1 MPWITNVSYK
11 QVLDGDHPYDPN
23 TVLIRIRDWSHEFE
37 KPHHTFISEHQF
49 HFLDVERDS
58 ELVELGITRKDA
70 ADIVN
75 ILAKAYSNNQNVL
88 VHCNAGL
95 CRSGAVTEIG
105 TVMGFTDLKKPR
117 IPNSMVKYFLL
128 LELGLTYEDDEETN
142 VVGCSTTESGILI
155 PNDY

>member
-1 MPWITNVSYK
+1 
-11 QVLDGDHPYDPN
+11 
-23 TVLIRIRDWSHEFE
+23 
-37 KPHHTFISEHQF
+37 
-49 HFLDVERDS
+49 VERDS

-128 LELGLTYEDDEETN
+128 LELGLTYEDDEETK
-142 VVGCSTTESGILI
+142 
-155 PNDY
+155 